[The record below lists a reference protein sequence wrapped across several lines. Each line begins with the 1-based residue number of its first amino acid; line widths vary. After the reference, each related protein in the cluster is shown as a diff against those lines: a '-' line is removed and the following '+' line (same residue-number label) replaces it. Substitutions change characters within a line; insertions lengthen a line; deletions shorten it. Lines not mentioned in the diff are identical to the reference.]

1 MTVNAARRP
10 TGIEFIIADNGEGI
24 SCEHHARLFDRF
36 YRAGNVKPGNSERL
50 GLGLAITKSIV
61 DLHGGTI
68 AVDSALGAGTTFTLT
83 YPDLAQATGLTFRSL
98 DHEAVPRRDLRD
110 DEAAA
115 KAAQ

>member
-1 MTVNAARRP
+1 M
-10 TGIEFIIADNGEGI
+10 
-24 SCEHHARLFDRF
+24 FDRF
-36 YRAGNVKPGNSERL
+36 YRVGNASSAKPGNSERL

-68 AVDSALGAGTTFTLT
+68 AVESARGAGTTFTMT
-83 YPDLAQATGLTFRSL
+83 FPDHPPSPGLTFRSL
-98 DHEAVPRRDLRD
+98 DHETYPRRDLRD